1 MSAWLREWGEHIRP
15 LRERL
20 GFAVVGAWTAAES
33 NRFVWIIR
41 YDGPH
46 TWQHAEAA
54 YYGSP
59 ERTRLDPDPARHIET
74 SEQWLMTSIQ

>member
-1 MSAWLREWGEHIRP
+1 MAIWLEEWARQIRA

-20 GFAVVGAWTAAES
+20 GFTVVGAWTVAET
-33 NRFVWIIR
+33 NRFIWIIR
-41 YDGPH
+41 YQGPL
-46 TWQHAEAA
+46 TWKEAEAA

-59 ERTRLDPDPARHIET
+59 ERIRLDPDPARHIET